1 MTDEGQTNE
10 QTTQPVKPEQAVS
23 ERDLIDLLMSE
34 RKMLIERGRTIEAYL
49 IRRQAITRALI
60 LPARER

>member
-1 MTDEGQTNE
+1 MDEGRTNE
-10 QTTQPVKPEQAVS
+10 QNTQPVKPEQAVS

>member
-1 MTDEGQTNE
+1 MMDEGRTNE
-10 QTTQPVKPEQAVS
+10 PSTQPVKPEQAVS

>member
-1 MTDEGQTNE
+1 MMDEGQTDRDAKKP
-10 QTTQPVKPEQAVS
+10 TTPDMPVN

-34 RKMLIERGRTIEAYL
+34 RKAILERGRTIEAYL
-49 IRRQAITRALI
+49 IKRQAITRTLI

>member
-1 MTDEGQTNE
+1 MDEGRTGE
-10 QTTQPVKPEQAVS
+10 QTTQPAKPEQAVT

-34 RKMLIERGRTIEAYL
+34 RKALIERGRAIEAYL
-49 IRRQAITRALI
+49 MRRRVITRALI

>member
-1 MTDEGQTNE
+1 MMDEGRTGE
-10 QTTQPVKPEQAVS
+10 QAIQQGKPEQAVS
-23 ERDLIDLLMSE
+23 ERDLIDLLISE
-34 RKMLIERGRTIEAYL
+34 RKALIERGRTIEAYL

>member
-1 MTDEGQTNE
+1 MMDEGRTSE
-10 QTTQPVKPEQAVS
+10 PTTQPVKPEQAVS